1 MRTVI
6 IILVMSAM
14 AASGDDEQHAHCE
27 DGRGVESR
35 RVFVLMMAVEITII
49 RIRSRLGGS
58 GCKIWVLV
66 LWSLFGNPKKRCR
79 IIIGTQKK
87 GP

>member
-14 AASGDDEQHAHCE
+14 AASGDDEQHAHGE

-35 RVFVLMMAVEITII
+35 RVFVLMMALEITII
-49 RIRSRLGGS
+49 R
-58 GCKIWVLV
+58 
-66 LWSLFGNPKKRCR
+66 
-79 IIIGTQKK
+79 
-87 GP
+87 